1 MSERDYKGGAGAV
14 ARGILP
20 PPYTKKTAAK
30 ATVFNAFRS
39 FDFALDSIASLQNDR
54 APLRMT
60 R

>member
-1 MSERDYKGGAGAV
+1 MLLDPIV
-14 ARGILP
+14 
-20 PPYTKKTAAK
+20 PYGRSRLTIEEWIASGLLAPRNDK
-30 ATVFNAFRS
+30 RWSGS